1 MQACGACL
9 RFIATDTAFLASTA
23 PKVDLE
29 KTDFKKMR
37 VKQLKGLLAEH
48 GVACD
53 GCVEKSDYIKK
64 VKKSLG
70 KQEKKEL

>member
-1 MQACGACL
+1 
-9 RFIATDTAFLASTA
+9 
-23 PKVDLE
+23 
-29 KTDFKKMR
+29 MR

-70 KQEKKEL
+70 KQGKKEL